1 GATMS
6 GDEDFYLF
14 ENVSSVGPWDGPQ
27 FHIAPPWA
35 FYLQTAFMGF
45 VFFVGTPLNAVVLVV
60 TVKYKKLR
68 QPLNYILVNISLG
81 GFIFCVFCVFM
92 VFISSSQGYFVF
104 GRHLCAFEGFMGS
117 TAGRWHGLGWP
128 AGAGAGATALSPPA
142 GLVTGWSLAFLAF
155 ERYIV
160 ICKPF
165 GNFRF
170 SAKHALVVV
179 AATWAIGIGVSVP
192 PFFGWSRSVAPG
204 RARLPGGGWVQCSVQ
219 GRVQYREQ
227 CSVQGRVQCRVQGR
241 VQCRVQCKVRYRVRC
256 RVQHREQCR
265 VQGSVSR
272 MVVVM
277 VGSFCLCYVPYA
289 ALAMYIVNNRGHGL
303 DLRLVTIP
311 AFFSKSSCVYNP
323 IIYCF
328 MNKQFRA
335 CILETVCGK
344 PMTDESDVSSSAQ
357 KTEVSS
363 VSSSQVSPS

>member
-1 GATMS
+1 STMS
-6 GDEDFYLF
+6 GDDEFYLF
-14 ENVSSVGPWDGPQ
+14 KNGSSGGPWDGPQ
-27 FHIAPPWA
+27 YHIAPPWA

-45 VFFVGTPLNAVVLVV
+45 VFLVGTPLNAIVLVV

-68 QPLNYILVNISLG
+68 QPLNYILVNISFS
-81 GFIFCVFCVFM
+81 GFISCIFSVFTVF
-92 VFISSSQGYFVF
+92 VSSSQGYFVF
-104 GRHLCAFEGFMGS
+104 GKHMCSLEGFV
-117 TAGRWHGLGWP
+117 
-128 AGAGAGATALSPPA
+128 GATG

-170 SAKHALVVV
+170 SSKHALMAVV
-179 AATWAIGIGVSVP
+179 ATWVIGIGVAVP
-192 PFFGWSRSVAPG
+192 PFFGWSRYVPEG
-204 RARLPGGGWVQCSVQ
+204 LQCSCGPDWYTVGTKYKSEYYTWFLFIFCFIRPGPGW
-219 GRVQYREQ
+219 GRTLTPLWAQVAAQQQESATTQKAERE
-227 CSVQGRVQCRVQGR
+227 
-241 VQCRVQCKVRYRVRC
+241 
-256 RVQHREQCR
+256 
-265 VQGSVSR
+265 VSR

-289 ALAMYIVNNRGHGL
+289 ALAMYMVNNRDHGL

-311 AFFSKSSCVYNP
+311 AFFSKSACVYNP

-335 CILETVCGK
+335 CIMETVCGK
-344 PMTDESDVSSSAQ
+344 PMTDDSDISSSAQ
-357 KTEVSS
+357 RTEVSS